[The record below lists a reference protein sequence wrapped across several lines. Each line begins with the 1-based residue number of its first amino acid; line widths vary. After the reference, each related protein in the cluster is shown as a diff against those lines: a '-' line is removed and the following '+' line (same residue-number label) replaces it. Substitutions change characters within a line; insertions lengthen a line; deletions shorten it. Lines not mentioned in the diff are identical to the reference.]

1 MRYNTFLSIIYINLK
16 IFFLKIFN
24 PKAVI
29 PYKILINLTDLC
41 NSRCQFCD
49 IWKIKPENEIDIND
63 LDRLFKHYSS
73 DLYWLSLSG
82 GEVTLV
88 KYYKEMIDSAVTN
101 CKNLKILAFT
111 TNALAVNR
119 AVEYAKYAKF
129 KGLDV
134 LVTISLDG
142 DEKTHDHIRGVNG
155 NYKKCIQL
163 YQRLKEEKIN
173 TNFGITLSENNV
185 DFIKKYYKDYNEMLK
200 AVTFV
205 HSHGI
210 YSKKNIQNDNKI
222 IESLIFIDNNFYIKK
237 FYEFIEK
244 IHIRISVD
252 FLKQKRTKNII
263 PCDVINTSLHLMPN
277 GDIKPCMFMNKIGN
291 FRKTKLK
298 DVLKSDEVDEIKNK
312 IKKDNCPHCWM
323 NCYSVHSIMQY
334 PFKSLWKYVVNEKKL

>member
-1 MRYNTFLSIIYINLK
+1 MRYSTFLSIIYINLK
-16 IFFLKIFN
+16 IFFLKIFS
-24 PKAVI
+24 PKSVI

-49 IWKIKPENEIDIND
+49 IWKIKPENEIGIND
-63 LDRLFKHYSS
+63 LDKLFKHYST

-119 AVEYAKYAKF
+119 AVEYAKYAKS

-142 DEKTHDHIRGVNG
+142 DEKTHDEIRGVKG
-155 NYKKCIQL
+155 NYKKCIEL
-163 YQRLKEEKIN
+163 YKRLKEEKIN
-173 TNFGITLSENNV
+173 TNFGITLSENNFNFV
-185 DFIKKYYKDYNEMLK
+185 KKYYKDYNEMLK

-210 YSKKNIQNDNKI
+210 YSKENTQNDSKI

-291 FRKTKLK
+291 FRNTKLK
-298 DVLKSDEVDEIKNK
+298 DVLKSEEVNEIKNK